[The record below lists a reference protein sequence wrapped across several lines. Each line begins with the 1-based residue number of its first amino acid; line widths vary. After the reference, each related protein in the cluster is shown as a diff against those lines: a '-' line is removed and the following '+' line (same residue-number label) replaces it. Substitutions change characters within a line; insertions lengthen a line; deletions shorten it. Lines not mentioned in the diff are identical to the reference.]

1 MDINLLLY
9 LILAYLIGSFP
20 SAVVFGKVFKGVD
33 VREFGSKN
41 AGATNTFR
49 VLGKQ
54 IGIPV
59 LLVDVAKG
67 FFSTQLVNL
76 TELNPARSE
85 FVVFQILLGTAAVL
99 GHIFPL
105 FAGFRGGKGVATLFG
120 MVISINPY
128 AALISSVFFILVL
141 VITRYVSL
149 SSIIASLAFC
159 VIVIVFHGENRTA
172 MLVFS
177 VLQLLLLLYTHRD
190 NLKRIRRGEENK
202 VYLYKKSN
210 QK

>member
-9 LILAYLIGSFP
+9 LLLAYLLGSFP

-33 VREFGSKN
+33 VRDFGSKN

-59 LLVDVAKG
+59 LIVDIAKG
-67 FFSTQLVNL
+67 FFSTQLANL
-76 TELNPARSE
+76 TDLNVERSE
-85 FVVFQILLGTAAVL
+85 FVIFQILLGTIAVV

-128 AALISSVFFILVL
+128 AALLSCLVFLIILIL
-141 VITRYVSL
+141 THYVSL

-172 MLVFS
+172 MIVFS
-177 VLQLLLLLYTHRD
+177 VLQLILLLFTHRA
-190 NLKRIRRGEENK
+190 NLKRINQGEENK
-202 VYLYKKSN
+202 VYLYKKR
-210 QK
+210 